1 MAHDIDVLDAV
12 GLRSAS
18 RGAGALAAARIAAVD
33 QVQVR
38 IAFDLVDMG
47 FGLVGDQRRGSR
59 RRRRKLEALID
70 VAGNVG
76 RLAVVSIPAVTS
88 EPFIAVSGDR
98 RAAAILVDVDDVV
111 LGRELEV
118 DFGILGQRGKDVGG
132 LVFNG

>member
-18 RGAGALAAARIAAVD
+18 RGAGALAAARIAAVN

-38 IAFDLVDMG
+38 IAFNLVDMG
-47 FGLVGDQRRGSR
+47 FGLVGDQRRVSR
-59 RRRRKLEALID
+59 RRRRKLEALIN

-76 RLAVVSIPAVTS
+76 RFAVIGIPAVAP
-88 EPFIAVSGDR
+88 EPLIAVSGDR
-98 RAAAILVDVDDVV
+98 GAVAILVDVDDVV

-118 DFGILGQRGKDVGG
+118 DFGILGQRGKNVGG
-132 LVFNG
+132 LVFDG